1 MKTLIKHNMNTN
13 SILCQAQVL
22 ICKKMCG
29 VGCFTMAMVIK
40 ILLTKK
46 YKPKG
51 LKVVNSDQ
59 EADRHI
65 IGHDA

>member
-1 MKTLIKHNMNTN
+1 
-13 SILCQAQVL
+13 
-22 ICKKMCG
+22 
-29 VGCFTMAMVIK
+29 MAMVIK

-59 EADRHI
+59 EAEKLRGGGL
-65 IGHDA
+65 IGMMADAYNG